1 MKKIKLSVCVL
12 LLLGVNAYAQKTNNT
27 DVFDGDRLFATVK
40 KFVSLGIH
48 RTGTSTDYA
57 TSAWL
62 ATELKSYGYK
72 VNYLE
77 FPLKQFFLD
86 KASVSAAGQEIAAFP
101 LWYVNDQDQK
111 SLNVD
116 GVLVDAQ
123 SATPGT
129 DLHNKIA
136 LIRIKGSG
144 QLDAIGIKALQ
155 SLIATGAKGIVAITE
170 NISGEIV
177 ASNAQKDNK
186 PWAVPV
192 VFVAPKDSAK
202 LLASINKT
210 VNITVKGTFR
220 QVKARNVYGT
230 IGNGSEYVVVS
241 TPISG
246 WFTCGGER
254 GPGIATWL
262 VLAKW
267 AAAAKLPYTFVFT
280 GNSGHELAGLGA
292 NAFLDQLAP
301 PANKTRL
308 WVHLGAGIATLQW
321 QQTPNGLKKLD
332 IVDSKRTIIYTP
344 ALKNAFEAAFKNVEA
359 NKREVKGEPVGELVY
374 VAKKGYQNYAGA
386 AYTHPYF
393 HVHTDD
399 ANTTSPAIL
408 QEIALA
414 FKNFIALDLNQAKQ
428 ASR

>member
-1 MKKIKLSVCVL
+1 MNKIKLSVWIL
-12 LLLGVNAYAQKTNNT
+12 LLWGANAYAQKANNT
-27 DVFDGDRLFATVK
+27 DAFNGDQLFATVK

-86 KASVSAAGQEIAAFP
+86 KASVTAAGQEINAFP
-101 LWYVNDQDQK
+101 LWYVNDQQD
-111 SLNVD
+111 LNAD

-123 SATPGT
+123 SAKPGT
-129 DLHNKIA
+129 DLHSKLA

-144 QLDAIGIKALQ
+144 QLNGIGIKALQ
-155 SLIATGAKGIVAITE
+155 ALIASGAKGIIAITE

-192 VFVAPKDSAK
+192 VFVAPKDSVK
-202 LLASINKT
+202 LLAGISKT
-210 VNITVKGTFR
+210 VSISVKGTFR
-220 QVKARNVYGT
+220 QIKGRNVYGT

-254 GPGIATWL
+254 GPGVATWL
-262 VLAKW
+262 ALAKW

-292 NAFLDQLAP
+292 NAFLDQQAP
-301 PANKTRL
+301 PADKTRL

-321 QQTPNGLKKLD
+321 QQTPTGLKKLD
-332 IVDSKRTIIYTP
+332 IVDPKRTIIYTP
-344 ALKNAFEAAFKNVEA
+344 ALKTAFEAAFKNVEA

-386 AYTHPYF
+386 AYSHPYF

-414 FKNFIALDLNQAKQ
+414 FKNFIALDLNRGKQ